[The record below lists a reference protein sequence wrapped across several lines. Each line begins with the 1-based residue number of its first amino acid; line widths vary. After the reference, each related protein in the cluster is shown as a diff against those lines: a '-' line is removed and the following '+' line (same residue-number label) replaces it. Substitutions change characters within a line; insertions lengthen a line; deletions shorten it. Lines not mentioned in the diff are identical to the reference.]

1 MGVGRKSNFLI
12 PTYIQCTTFNLRT
25 WKLNAVDICE
35 SQAILA
41 YRVPGQLELHS
52 QACLIHK
59 HKGIP
64 HDSWL
69 SALWALV
76 PTSCY
81 SQDLGLSLPPLHA
94 TSFTSLPAYL
104 FTLSSVIA
112 GESPILS
119 SSPLPALVCVPPLPS
134 FSKEHTTPFH
144 TTSVPTASP
153 TQNRVASTLLPEG
166 VVLPRSHVS
175 AAGNWY

>member
-1 MGVGRKSNFLI
+1 MALPISTGHLLRRFLQLGVGRKSNFLI

-25 WKLNAVDICE
+25 WKLDTVDICE
-35 SQAILA
+35 SQAILV
-41 YRVPGQLELHS
+41 YRVLGQLELPS

-64 HDSWL
+64 HHSWL

-81 SQDLGLSLPPLHA
+81 SQDPGLSLPPLHA
-94 TSFTSLPAYL
+94 TIFHISASLSL
-104 FTLSSVIA
+104 HTLWSVIA

-119 SSPLPALVCVPPLPS
+119 SSPLPTLVCVPPLPS

-144 TTSVPTASP
+144 TTSVPMP
-153 TQNRVASTLLPEG
+153 FQRRIG
-166 VVLPRSHVS
+166 
-175 AAGNWY
+175 